1 VGETDRT
8 GAKETFADFP
18 VSAHTCL
25 IWFRD
30 YWK

>member
-1 VGETDRT
+1 MGKTDRT

-25 IWFRD
+25 IWFRH
-30 YWK
+30 YLK